1 MILTC
6 EIALRIYR
14 GLFFQAT
21 IAAGLLFPLCYCAA
35 DLSED
40 ARALGKDRRDAAI
53 TQAKQQVASLEK
65 QRTAAARNH
74 DAATVAS
81 LLHQIRTAK
90 TELTKATKKTV
101 EEYANEAVNADGINP
116 EAPKPPQPPRPD
128 PAAEQAAAAE
138 EAERRKLS
146 GDCPLKLTMVN
157 FVHADAEAVK
167 TGASANLFPSDLYG
181 PKTIVICEVVNKSG
195 QAVEAYEFLCQFLDG
210 FDEVVGE
217 KTFQGTLLADG
228 ESKKTVNGIAPI
240 ELGVQMKLFI
250 QRAKLAD
257 GTVWE
262 RKAEHKRIGMLVKK
276 LEGADLVPA
285 GK

>member
-195 QAVEAYEFLCQFLDG
+195 QAVEAYEFDRGDDQPPLKLTASIGVAVFPAARVDTVEDLFSRADSALYRA
-210 FDEVVGE
+210 
-217 KTFQGTLLADG
+217 KADG
-228 ESKKTVNGIAPI
+228 RNRVR
-240 ELGVQMKLFI
+240 Q
-250 QRAKLAD
+250 
-257 GTVWE
+257 
-262 RKAEHKRIGMLVKK
+262 
-276 LEGADLVPA
+276 
-285 GK
+285 